1 MIRCAERGMRRTH
14 PLPPF
19 PFPHDS
25 RRDPFAPRLL
35 FHDHRPHC
43 HRHHRRCRPLATPL
57 LASERTLSLARR
69 LFLRK
74 PSPVF
79 LARDRACRASIGRR
93 QRGPVRNARDDREG
107 SHQAQQHQRQRW
119 RQRRATWRGES
130 PTSLWASTRASPAR
144 TRACLPC
151 ARERGEAPRGGGD
164 RRREE
169 EEALTADVARAE
181 VDAEADAEGV
191 EVQSSLVDGRNCS
204 AALRGRARRLEGV
217 GSIQPQQ
224 SSARRGSESGDSPP
238 RCASPPPRTPSRC
251 ERSTPQASR

>member
-1 MIRCAERGMRRTH
+1 MRRTH

-19 PFPHDS
+19 PFRTFRAETLS
-25 RRDPFAPRLL
+25 
-35 FHDHRPHC
+35 
-43 HRHHRRCRPLATPL
+43 L
-57 LASERTLSLARR
+57 LASSSMIIAPTATATTAAAAPRHTFAGIGTNPEPCPR

-93 QRGPVRNARDDREG
+93 QRGPARNARDDREG
-107 SHQAQQHQRQRW
+107 SHQAQRHQRQRW
-119 RQRRATWRGES
+119 RQRRAPWRGES

-191 EVQSSLVDGRNCS
+191 EVQSPLVDGRNCS

-251 ERSTPQASR
+251 ERSTPPASR